1 MGSRG
6 ALLLDNRQFS
16 HIRAFPAVTVD
27 TTGAGDAFNGALA
40 ASLAA
45 GNSLVQAATWAS
57 AFASLAVELE
67 GASICLNLN
76 RQTHDSVPSELR
88 KNNMKTINGIVPV
101 MLTPFAADE
110 RIDYPALAKL
120 IDWYLEKGVDALFA
134 VCQSSEMQF
143 LSLEERVELARFV
156 VQRVNGRIPVIA
168 SGHISDDIEAQKAEL
183 LAMAQTGIDAL
194 VLVTNHLDPRNEGSD
209 VFYAVLNTLLET
221 LPASLPLGLYEC
233 PAPYRRLLTDD
244 EFTWCANSGRFV
256 VLKDVSC
263 DLPTVERRVRLAQG
277 TPLNVINANAAIA
290 WPAILA
296 GSQGFSGVFTN
307 FHPELYSWLWREG
320 KNQRALA
327 DELAIFLSLGAVSE
341 TLGYPKNAKIYHQ
354 RLGTFDSITCR
365 VNKDDVLNKYW
376 GLTVILDQIRAG
388 TEQWRQR
395 IVG

>member
-1 MGSRG
+1 
-6 ALLLDNRQFS
+6 
-16 HIRAFPAVTVD
+16 
-27 TTGAGDAFNGALA
+27 
-40 ASLAA
+40 
-45 GNSLVQAATWAS
+45 
-57 AFASLAVELE
+57 
-67 GASICLNLN
+67 
-76 RQTHDSVPSELR
+76 
-88 KNNMKTINGIVPV
+88 MKTINGIVPV
-101 MLTPFAADE
+101 MLTPFTAGD

-143 LSLEERVELARFV
+143 LSLDERVELANFV
-156 VQRVNGRIPVIA
+156 VQHVNGRIPVIA
-168 SGHISDDIEAQKAEL
+168 SGHISDDIDAQKSEL

-194 VLVTNHLDPRNEGSD
+194 VLVTNHLDPRNEGSE
-209 VFYAVLNTLLET
+209 VFYATLNTLLDT

-233 PAPYRRLLTDD
+233 PAPYRRLLSDD

-320 KNQRALA
+320 KNQRLVA
-327 DELAIFLSLGAVSE
+327 DELAIFLSLGAVTE

-354 RLGTFDSITCR
+354 RLGTFDSISCR
-365 VNKDDVLNKYW
+365 VNKDDVLNKFW

-388 TEQWRQR
+388 TEQWRRR
-395 IVG
+395 IAG

>member
-1 MGSRG
+1 
-6 ALLLDNRQFS
+6 
-16 HIRAFPAVTVD
+16 
-27 TTGAGDAFNGALA
+27 
-40 ASLAA
+40 
-45 GNSLVQAATWAS
+45 
-57 AFASLAVELE
+57 
-67 GASICLNLN
+67 
-76 RQTHDSVPSELR
+76 
-88 KNNMKTINGIVPV
+88 MKTINGIVPV
-101 MLTPFAADE
+101 MLTPFTVDD

-143 LSLEERVELARFV
+143 LSLEERVELAHFV
-156 VQRVNGRIPVIA
+156 VQHVNGRIPVIA
-168 SGHISDDIEAQKAEL
+168 SGHISDDIEAQKSEL

-194 VLVTNHLDPRNEGSD
+194 VLVTNHLDPRDEGSK
-209 VFYAVLNTLLET
+209 VFYATLNTLLET

-233 PAPYRRLLTDD
+233 PAPYRRLLSDD
-244 EFTWCANSGRFV
+244 EFTWCAKSGRFV

-263 DLPTVERRVRLAQG
+263 DLATVERRVRLAQG
-277 TPLNVINANAAIA
+277 TPLSVINANAAIA

-307 FHPELYSWLWREG
+307 FNPELYSWLWREG
-320 KNQRALA
+320 KNQRVLA
-327 DELAIFLSLGAVSE
+327 DELAIFLSLGAVTE

-365 VNKDDVLNKYW
+365 VNKDDVLKKFW

>member
-1 MGSRG
+1 
-6 ALLLDNRQFS
+6 
-16 HIRAFPAVTVD
+16 
-27 TTGAGDAFNGALA
+27 
-40 ASLAA
+40 
-45 GNSLVQAATWAS
+45 
-57 AFASLAVELE
+57 
-67 GASICLNLN
+67 
-76 RQTHDSVPSELR
+76 
-88 KNNMKTINGIVPV
+88 MKTINGIVPV

-143 LSLEERVELARFV
+143 LSLEERVELANFV
-156 VQRVNGRIPVIA
+156 VQHVNGRIPVIA
-168 SGHISDDIEAQKAEL
+168 SGHISDDIDAQKSEL

-194 VLVTNHLDPRNEGSD
+194 VLVTNHLDPRNEGSE
-209 VFYAVLNTLLET
+209 VFYATLNTLLDT

-233 PAPYRRLLTDD
+233 PAPYRRLLSDD

-320 KNQRALA
+320 KNQRPVA
-327 DELAIFLSLGAVSE
+327 DELAIFLSLGAVTE

-354 RLGTFDSITCR
+354 RLGTFDSINCR
-365 VNKDDVLNKYW
+365 VNKDDVLNKFW

-395 IVG
+395 IAG

>member
-1 MGSRG
+1 
-6 ALLLDNRQFS
+6 
-16 HIRAFPAVTVD
+16 
-27 TTGAGDAFNGALA
+27 
-40 ASLAA
+40 
-45 GNSLVQAATWAS
+45 
-57 AFASLAVELE
+57 
-67 GASICLNLN
+67 
-76 RQTHDSVPSELR
+76 
-88 KNNMKTINGIVPV
+88 MKTINGIVPV

-388 TEQWRQR
+388 TEKWRQR